1 MDRGDI
7 ALALALLVGVA
18 LTGQVAGLVQSAGLV
33 AASDFVWPIGYGSI
47 VLTAWYV
54 WIRPI
59 DLRAPSPDDGDIWT
73 ADADETADP
82 ER

>member
-18 LTGQVAGLVQSAGLV
+18 LTGQVAGLVRSAGLST
-33 AASDFVWPIGYGSI
+33 AADFVWPVGYGTI
-47 VLTAWYV
+47 VLAAWFV

-73 ADADETADP
+73 TDADEPTEA
-82 ER
+82 EQ